1 MKSLLPWT
9 AALAL
14 LGGGCHEPND
24 ETAPPE
30 LQTAETKGNPEE
42 PFIHMTDNALLAD
55 MTVSDIHFL
64 PHRAALNSLGEQ
76 RLRRLATLMEQYG
89 GTIRFDTGLTDK
101 KLIEVRT
108 EKVIAFLAS
117 TGLDTT
123 REIVKQDLPG
133 GHGMDA
139 NEVILIKIHEAT
151 YTPGKSGGGSNGAS
165 GTSSG
170 LLKGSG
176 SGN

>member
-14 LGGGCHEPND
+14 LCGGCHDPNG
-24 ETAPPE
+24 ETEPPE
-30 LQTAETKGNPEE
+30 MEPAEAKGDPNE
-42 PFIHMTDNALLAD
+42 PFVHMADNALLAD

-76 RLRRLATLMEQYG
+76 RLRRLATLMQEHG
-89 GTIRFDTGLTDK
+89 GTIRFDTGLADK
-101 KLIEVRT
+101 KLIEART

-123 REIVKQDLPG
+123 KEIVKPDLPG
-133 GHGMDA
+133 GQGMDA
-139 NEVILIKIHEAT
+139 NEVILIKTHEAT
-151 YTPGKSGGGSNGAS
+151 YTPGKPGGANSGSTG
-165 GTSSG
+165 SG